1 MPSDQDELP
10 YSDWV
15 SLVAG
20 IMENTPLGQTVLIRK
35 ENDRERLK
43 HFSKHERNI
52 RNEWRNFRAG
62 QKRDSQS
69 PQDVNHAMEM
79 FENMFREMFSK

>member
-1 MPSDQDELP
+1 MPSDQEELP

-43 HFSKHERNI
+43 HFSKHEHSI
-52 RNEWRNFRAG
+52 RSEWMNFRAG

-69 PQDVNHAMEM
+69 PQDVKHAMEM
-79 FENMFREMFSK
+79 FENMFREMFFK